1 MNDGNDK
8 QEQEPLKI
16 FIPSRGTRTGFKGT
30 RYFQLQQSSLTSS
43 HLVLVQHSALAPS
56 PSKAPERRR
65 QQPRPDLIDIK
76 GDPRKQAPKN
86 DPQYYY
92 RPYKTIL
99 VRTVADGGESFYV
112 SGDHRQTVPTLRA
125 RVLQAAERFS

>member
-16 FIPSRGTRTGFKGT
+16 LIHSRGTRTGFKGT

-76 GDPRKQAPKN
+76 GTRQLICLK
-86 DPQYYY
+86 
-92 RPYKTIL
+92 
-99 VRTVADGGESFYV
+99 RTRQNVA
-112 SGDHRQTVPTLRA
+112 HT
-125 RVLQAAERFS
+125 AETEQEAGHA